1 MNIDEKLEESIENKY
16 MKDDKGKN
24 KMELTIEESVY
35 ILKRKDFNTYVED
48 KAIETL
54 LTAYEKEKEKNK
66 ELEKK
71 NRELNI
77 VRLEFLVSQFP
88 DTTETYKKYKKE
100 LNDAIEALENKEE

>member
-16 MKDDKGKN
+16 VKDDKGKN

-66 ELEKK
+66 KIEKELEKHIK
-71 NRELNI
+71 FCEQEAEGSLHNEICLISLRFNKKLLNI
-77 VRLEFLVSQFP
+77 
-88 DTTETYKKYKKE
+88 
-100 LNDAIEALENKEE
+100 LNEEE

>member
-66 ELEKK
+66 EYEILLKRQEELQQEKENLIK
-71 NRELNI
+71 QGWLN
-77 VRLEFLVSQFP
+77 E
-88 DTTETYKKYKKE
+88 
-100 LNDAIEALENKEE
+100 